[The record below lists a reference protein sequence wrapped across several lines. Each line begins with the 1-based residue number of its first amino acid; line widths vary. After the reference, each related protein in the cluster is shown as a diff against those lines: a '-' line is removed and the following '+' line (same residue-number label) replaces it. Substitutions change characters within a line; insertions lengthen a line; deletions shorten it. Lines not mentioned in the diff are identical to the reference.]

1 MRTGDSVIALLIASS
16 ATLVHAQDAS
26 PPVTSSASA
35 SEPEQDIV
43 VIGLATPYRIAAGPL
58 RKAQAVYERG
68 RAAMAP
74 KSTLYFTVSGTSI
87 EGLVLTLRAGKQV
100 VTLPVDMAGR
110 VVLPELARQDWT
122 LTVNRTRGTIGLQP
136 LILSPGSSPID
147 RRLGDLRLE
156 CAVKLAIT
164 ANVPFFLRAMANAAG
179 GCRSSRI
186 GFFFKTP
193 QPVASATAIAAD
205 GTAIPLSLGKTRLS
219 YRPPLSNR
227 TFSND
232 MRVVI
237 RYQ

>member
-136 LILSPGSSPID
+136 LIL
-147 RRLGDLRLE
+147 
-156 CAVKLAIT
+156 A
-164 ANVPFFLRAMANAAG
+164 
-179 GCRSSRI
+179 
-186 GFFFKTP
+186 
-193 QPVASATAIAAD
+193 
-205 GTAIPLSLGKTRLS
+205 
-219 YRPPLSNR
+219 
-227 TFSND
+227 
-232 MRVVI
+232 
-237 RYQ
+237 